1 MWLKH
6 VRADFERVGKRTRRG
21 TGKRKCHQLEL
32 NFAWSCLWGKGK
44 GSGVW
49 MYQDSGKRADDYKSK
64 LWRSEKVEENDYEK
78 LRARYLHII
87 NLLDLEIKQYFQKLQ
102 EMKAETKCHHV
113 IFKPVSNDGIGQK
126 CLYSYLNL
134 ELLREFILQFFNR
147 DISTIFFKL
156 YPIFA

>member
-1 MWLKH
+1 M
-6 VRADFERVGKRTRRG
+6 
-21 TGKRKCHQLEL
+21 
-32 NFAWSCLWGKGK
+32 
-44 GSGVW
+44 
-49 MYQDSGKRADDYKSK
+49 
-64 LWRSEKVEENDYEK
+64 EENDYEK

-147 DISTIFFKL
+147 DISTIFFNYTQFLPSYYLLLLCQRERKVITL
-156 YPIFA
+156 GLVFEYDCEILL